1 MDYKLPDLAQ
11 GTMLELIR
19 SRSIKA
25 SAVTRLSVIYDR
37 SHNNIGRS
45 ATARGVRFP

>member
-1 MDYKLPDLAQ
+1 MDFQLPDLAQ

-25 SAVTRLSVIYDR
+25 RA
-37 SHNNIGRS
+37 
-45 ATARGVRFP
+45 